1 MKSLQ
6 REHEKILENE
16 KKLSEILDTLR
27 RGYNPNYQDMAVLEA
42 VRGWEEHASLPHIN
56 EVRKEDGTTEEGS
69 KEVEETREE
78 SLEEG
83 VWDADKLKNQ
93 LEGLLHTDYTQLL
106 LEHDEY
112 TRSAEGSE
120 ESSSK

>member
-1 MKSLQ
+1 
-6 REHEKILENE
+6 
-16 KKLSEILDTLR
+16 
-27 RGYNPNYQDMAVLEA
+27 MAVLEA
-42 VRGWEEHASLPHIN
+42 VRGWEEHAGLPHIN

>member
-1 MKSLQ
+1 LKSLQ

-42 VRGWEEHASLPHIN
+42 VRGWEEHAGLPHIN

>member
-1 MKSLQ
+1 LKSLQ

-42 VRGWEEHASLPHIN
+42 VRGWEERAGLPHIN